1 MTDQGSIPRR
11 RWTQSSLRT
20 LLTITLVV
28 AAFFAGRVSVR
39 PELERLRAAELKA
52 IGQLLEAQ
60 IARQDAEG
68 ARIVAEERVRVVE
81 AQASAV
87 IGRLMKSRHE
97 QN

>member
-1 MTDQGSIPRR
+1 MIEQGNGSKR
-11 RWTQSSLRT
+11 RWTQFSLRA
-20 LLTITLVV
+20 LLTIMLVV

-39 PELERLRAAELKA
+39 PELERLRAAELEA
-52 IGQLLEAQ
+52 TGQLLEEQ

-87 IGRLMKSRHE
+87 IGRLMKSR
-97 QN
+97 QGGN